1 MRIVLIGAG
10 AVGSVAAARLVDVR
24 EVDELVLAD
33 VVGERSKALADRLGS
48 RKVRAATMAS
58 GQDLGSLI
66 TGADLAVNAAH
77 ASLDLP
83 LMEACLDVGASFM
96 DLSSVPLQQFP
107 YDEKFRK
114 AGIVA
119 LLGAGEDPGLGNVLA
134 RAAADRLD
142 KVDSIRIRDGDTI
155 TSGPTPL
162 PVAWS
167 PETFIVEVFADALVF
182 QDGRIV
188 EVPPWSGRE
197 VYPFPEPVGPQPVYL
212 MEHEEPVTMPRFIG
226 KGLRYVDLK
235 LAVDD
240 GTFETLQR
248 LKALGLLEDTPVPVD
263 GGSVSPRR
271 LIVSLLPRPAN
282 LVGKVTGAAMIL
294 VEVSGTKDGEAVT
307 HRLYVGLRHED
318 AARRYGATATAYLVG
333 TGTAIFVTQ
342 FTRGQI
348 PQRGVIAPECL
359 DPAETLRLM
368 SEAGLPV
375 THETRTTRELT

>member
-182 QDGRIV
+182 QDGRMEVTVDSADWIASLFTCAV
-188 EVPPWSGRE
+188 QHQATGYASYCNPQVDELFAKTQTTFDEAERAQLFRQIEDLVMADAPMLPLINLEYFVLVNPRVKGYSSHLLVPPVNPW
-197 VYPFPEPVGPQPVYL
+197 VWI
-212 MEHEEPVTMPRFIG
+212 EE
-226 KGLRYVDLK
+226 
-235 LAVDD
+235 
-240 GTFETLQR
+240 
-248 LKALGLLEDTPVPVD
+248 
-263 GGSVSPRR
+263 
-271 LIVSLLPRPAN
+271 
-282 LVGKVTGAAMIL
+282 
-294 VEVSGTKDGEAVT
+294 
-307 HRLYVGLRHED
+307 
-318 AARRYGATATAYLVG
+318 
-333 TGTAIFVTQ
+333 TQ
-342 FTRGQI
+342 
-348 PQRGVIAPECL
+348 
-359 DPAETLRLM
+359 
-368 SEAGLPV
+368 
-375 THETRTTRELT
+375 